1 MDAIIRIITSLKNW
15 VVLIYGVETDGDE
28 TKKTP
33 YTKQE
38 GGFLGIL
45 MGTLGALMLGNIF
58 TEKAV
63 LRAGRCI
70 VIWVIWIN
78 IFSSTPYFE

>member
-1 MDAIIRIITSLKNW
+1 MDAIIRIIKSLKNW
-15 VVLIYGVETDGDE
+15 VVLIYGV
-28 TKKTP
+28 
-33 YTKQE
+33 
-38 GGFLGIL
+38 GFLGIL

>member
-1 MDAIIRIITSLKNW
+1 MDAIIRIIKSLKNW

-33 YTKQE
+33 HTKQE

-58 TEKAV
+58 T
-63 LRAGRCI
+63 
-70 VIWVIWIN
+70 
-78 IFSSTPYFE
+78 